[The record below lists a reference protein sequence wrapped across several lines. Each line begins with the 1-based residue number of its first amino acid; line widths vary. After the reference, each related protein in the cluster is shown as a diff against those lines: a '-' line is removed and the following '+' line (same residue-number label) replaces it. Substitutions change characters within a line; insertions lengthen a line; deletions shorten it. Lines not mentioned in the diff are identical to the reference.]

1 MSEEVLLTKEIKNMV
16 GQQLGQTLV
25 RQVQQDDIRKF
36 IDATGDANP
45 LWQDEKSAEKGPY
58 GRIVAPP
65 TFVFTFRPPGAQDAI
80 NRIGEPHFKTGILL
94 GNSHEYI
101 GPISPG
107 DTITAE
113 CRLADAREQET
124 KRGKVLALVNEKT
137 YTNQRGE
144 VIARERTTVRR
155 Y

>member
-1 MSEEVLLTKEIKNMV
+1 MGEEVLLTEEIKNMV

-25 RQVQQDDIRKF
+25 RQVQQDDIRRF
-36 IDATGDANP
+36 TDAVGDANP

-65 TFVFTFRPPGAQDAI
+65 LFVFTFRPPGAQDAI
-80 NRIGEPHFKTGILL
+80 NRIGEPRLKTGILL
-94 GNSHEYI
+94 GNAHEYF
-101 GPISPG
+101 GAISPG
-107 DTITAE
+107 DTITAK
-113 CRLADAREQET
+113 CRLVEAREQET
-124 KRGKVLALVNEKT
+124 KRGKVLLLVNEKT

-144 VIARERTTVRR
+144 VVARERTTVRR